1 MKMHMYHHQKHDKLR
16 SRVITNLGFILTLAI
31 GLPFSILI
39 IICGLFY
46 ALCVLIFKSYRK

>member
-1 MKMHMYHHQKHDKLR
+1 MKMHMYHHQNHDRPR

-39 IICGLFY
+39 IIFGIFY
-46 ALCVLIFKSYRK
+46 ALYGIIFNPYKK